1 MGKKKYDERS
11 VQGGGK
17 EGWWWGGSVGVS
29 ASEPEPMKSEMGAG
43 SSWRRCYCHSEHPPG
58 PHVLDVTGLA
68 QIMPA

>member
-1 MGKKKYDERS
+1 MGEKKYDERS
-11 VQGGGK
+11 VQGEEGGGG
-17 EGWWWGGSVGVS
+17 EGGVS